1 MNTWANTVL
10 TDQGR
15 ALMAKLTQ
23 GNSLN
28 ITRAVTGAGFVTPG
42 LLAKQTAVTDPKQ
55 TLTFRPVTYPET
67 GKCAITAS
75 LKNDGLGTGYTAT
88 QVGIYATDPDD
99 GEVLLFIS
107 QATSTGSGTIIPSVA
122 EMPGYSAEWTF
133 TIQYG
138 QADGVTVTVDPS
150 NTVSWESM
158 VEYVN
163 KLGKRTARLTVGT
176 STAGW
181 TKDNCDYLCDGTAD
195 NVEINA
201 AIAALPADGGEIVL
215 LDGSY
220 NLAGK
225 IDMKT
230 SSTTLRGNGPATKLI
245 RAFDGDCM
253 ISVPRGRCAVES
265 LFIDGKKSTYTSSDN
280 DGIVVAENSTV
291 RDCII
296 NDNKGDGIRLTSIRN
311 IITGNQV
318 KGSAQA
324 GINVLDIHNVIGNNI
339 ALSNFDGISIQGDKN
354 VVSGNVSRWN
364 VNANLSLSGS
374 RNTITGNDFSSYSDD
389 APKPDYTIYVMNGTR
404 NIIENNQIGTGSV
417 SIPIQVDPIRVTLS
431 SSGWVGTEAPYTY
444 TITGY
449 DGKTVEVVEDVSM
462 TMDQLAAIESAKIKS
477 DPCSEENILY
487 AFGERPT
494 IDVPVLLIV
503 R

>member
-122 EMPGYSAEWTF
+122 EMPGFSAEWTF

-158 VEYVN
+158 VEYVS

-195 NVEINA
+195 DVEINA
-201 AIAALPADGGEIVL
+201 AIAALPATGGEVVL

-220 NLAGK
+220 NLAGS
-225 IDMKT
+225 IDIT
-230 SSTTLRGNGPATKLI
+230 TGHTTLRGNGWATKLN
-245 RAFDGDCM
+245 RAFDGDSM
-253 ISVPRGRCAVES
+253 IYVHTSES
-265 LFIDGKKSTYTSSDN
+265 CTVKDLYIDGKSGTYTGTGVEVSYES
-280 DGIVVAENSTV
+280 IV
-291 RDCII
+291 RDCIVT
-296 NDNKGDGIRLTSIRN
+296 NHANSGIWCRAPRGKVIGN
-311 IITGNQV
+311 IITECRNGILND
-318 KGSAQA
+318 AQEA
-324 GINVLDIHNVIGNNI
+324 VFSQNIICSNENGLLLTGNN
-339 ALSNFDGISIQGDKN
+339 SVVTGNISRLNTYTNLN
-354 VVSGNVSRWN
+354 VF
-364 VNANLSLSGS
+364 AEH
-374 RNTITGNDFSSYSDD
+374 NTITGNDFSTFADD
-389 APKPDYTIYVMNGTR
+389 DVVPTYAIKAESSSN
-404 NIIENNQIGTGSV
+404 NIIENNQVGTGSV

-487 AFGERPT
+487 AFGEKPT